1 MQGIF
6 SGQKNVHEKPG
17 RRRPSISDEIV
28 GRVEALVRED
38 LTVKKIFK
46 TVPDVSKT
54 TVDKILTENLKYHKT
69 YARWE
74 SCMMSDD
81 HKRKRV
87 DSSPEFLRRC
97 EEGEE
102 EFLLLLEIIA
112 SSSPYKKKHLEGMH
126 FVSDEEIT
134 ATVNKFLRENSTTR
148 E

>member
-1 MQGIF
+1 MQGIIN
-6 SGQKNVHEKPG
+6 GQRNVHEKPG
-17 RRRPSISDEIV
+17 RRRPSISDEVV

-38 LTVKKIFK
+38 LTVRKMFK
-46 TVPDVSKT
+46 MVPDVSKT
-54 TVDKILTENLKYHKT
+54 TVYKILTENLEHHKA

-87 DSSPEFLRRC
+87 DSSPEFLRRY

-112 SSSPYKKKHLEGMH
+112 FSSPYKKN
-126 FVSDEEIT
+126 T
-134 ATVNKFLRENSTTR
+134 
-148 E
+148 